1 MGRRGRRRM
10 RALRLPAVALACGLL
25 AGLAGAASAQ
35 VAPPPAGASFLFI
48 NQERILVDSG
58 AGRALLA
65 AEEEKRKALV
75 AEARAIDSAFE
86 DEERQLTEK
95 RGTIPTREF
104 RELADA
110 FDERVVAARK
120 RQDERSDA
128 LAKELDQARRQFYSA
143 VAPVLVRLMERH
155 QAQAIF
161 DENSVLLADQR
172 LNITDEVIA
181 EIDAGGAPGLPV
193 PGAQDGTPQGN
204 ENNED
209 EEP

>member
-1 MGRRGRRRM
+1 MRR
-10 RALRLPAVALACGLL
+10 LRPRAVALACGLV
-25 AGLAGAASAQ
+25 AGLAGAAGAQ
-35 VAPPPAGASFLFI
+35 VAQPPAGAPFLFI
-48 NQERILVDSG
+48 NQERILVDSET
-58 AGRALLA
+58 GRALLA

-95 RGTIPTREF
+95 RGTIPTQEF

-120 RQDERSDA
+120 RQDERSDG
-128 LAKELDQARRQFYSA
+128 LAKELDQTRRQFYAA

-181 EIDAGGAPGLPV
+181 EIDAGGAPGLPA
-193 PGAQDGTPQGN
+193 PDTEDSTPQGN
-204 ENNED
+204 ETNED
-209 EEP
+209 EAP